1 MPRKLRITIGEHG
14 TIRAETLGIKG
25 PSCMELL
32 DLIGQLADAEVVDSA
47 FTAEYYDETA
57 VNEEA
62 SGKVNMKEGQS

>member
-1 MPRKLRITIGEHG
+1 MSRKLRITIGEHG

-47 FTAEYYDETA
+47 FTAEYYDEAA

-62 SGKVNMKEGQS
+62 IGKVNTKEGQS

>member
-14 TIRAETLGIKG
+14 TIRAETIGIKG

-47 FTAEYYDETA
+47 FTAEYYDETT
-57 VNEEA
+57 VNEETV
-62 SGKVNMKEGQS
+62 GKVNMKEGQS